1 MRALAASVVAAL
13 IVGVVVGWFGH
24 SLRNHHKASAAK
36 AQVCVTHTAT
46 PIAAGPVPKA
56 STVVVNVYNATAR
69 GGLARTTGAEL
80 ASRGFDVQNVAN
92 DPLKAT
98 IEGSAV
104 VRYGPKGLAQAR
116 YVAAQVPGATLVKDT
131 RTDTSV
137 DLVIGNGF
145 QAVATPAQVTAALE
159 AKPQVTRVCS

>member
-1 MRALAASVVAAL
+1 MRALVAATVAAL

-36 AQVCVTHTAT
+36 AEVCVTHTST
-46 PIAAGPVPKA
+46 PVAAGPVPKA
-56 STVVVNVYNATAR
+56 STVTVNVYNATAR
-69 GGLARTTGAEL
+69 AGLARTTGAEL
-80 ASRGFDVQNVAN
+80 ATRQFNVANVAN

-98 IEGSAV
+98 IAGSAV

-116 YVAAQVPGATLVKDT
+116 LVAAQVPGATLLKDN
-131 RTDTSV
+131 RTDATV

-145 QAVATPAQVTAALE
+145 QAVATPAQVTAALN
-159 AKPQVTRVCS
+159 AKPQVTRTCT